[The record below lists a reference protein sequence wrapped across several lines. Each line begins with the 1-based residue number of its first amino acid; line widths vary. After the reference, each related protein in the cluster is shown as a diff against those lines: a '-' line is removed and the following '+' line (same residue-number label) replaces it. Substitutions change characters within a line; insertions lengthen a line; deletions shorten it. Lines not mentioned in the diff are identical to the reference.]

1 VFIFSVHLFISCWQL
16 KFVTMTAHF
25 RILLTACIIVQ
36 LVAGFSRSPVSL
48 NTRSNKYHGSA
59 TFLRETASA
68 DAGSNGGIATL
79 VDFASKVTGSTFY
92 SGIETVIVLG
102 LLSAIDG
109 GFSGDWSRLGLI
121 STDMEAT
128 LRSAVTSVGLFHL
141 VCAPIAAASAAK
153 NQQPLVPAVLHT
165 LLIGGLGL
173 GKVLFQRESTLIQFP
188 NVKQGFAD
196 AVAGKYDEVAVNQYI
211 DNVIDEN
218 AVVMFSFSTCP
229 YCIKAKQLLIDEL
242 GVNVKGKSF
251 RNVILQHVCNHCL

>member
-1 VFIFSVHLFISCWQL
+1 
-16 KFVTMTAHF
+16 MTAYF
-25 RILLTACIIVQ
+25 NILLVACITIQ
-36 LVAGFSRSPVSL
+36 LVSGFSRLPLDL
-48 NTRSNKYHGSA
+48 NTRSNKFHASS
-59 TFLRETASA
+59 TFCRETASA
-68 DAGSNGGIATL
+68 DVSSNDGIAAV

-121 STDMEAT
+121 STDAEVT

-173 GKVLFQRESTLIQFP
+173 GKVLFQRESTLIRFP

-196 AVAGKYDEVAVNQYI
+196 AVAGKYDDIAVNQYI
-211 DNVIDEN
+211 DDVIDEN

-242 GVNVKGKSF
+242 GANVKGMFSTNVIFQQICDLCLLFSF
-251 RNVILQHVCNHCL
+251 RTYWKKGNVLH

>member
-1 VFIFSVHLFISCWQL
+1 MTGYFI
-16 KFVTMTAHF
+16 T
-25 RILLTACIIVQ
+25 LLTACIVVQ
-36 LVAGFSRSPVSL
+36 LVAGFSRTPITSI
-48 NTRSNKYHGSA
+48 TRGNKFHNSI
-59 TFLRETASA
+59 TILHETASA
-68 DAGSNGGIATL
+68 SADGGSNSGIATV
-79 VDFASKVTGSTFY
+79 VDFANKVTSSTFY

-121 STDMEAT
+121 TTDMEAS

-141 VCAPIAAASAAK
+141 VCAPIAALSSSK
-153 NQQPLVPAVLHT
+153 NNQPLAPAVLHT

-173 GKVLFQRESTLIQFP
+173 GKVLFQRESNLIQFP

-196 AVAGKYDEVAVNQYI
+196 AVAGKYDDVAVNQYI
-211 DNVIDEN
+211 DDVIDEN

-242 GVNVKGKSF
+242 GINVKGQSSW
-251 RNVILQHVCNHCL
+251 NVDLSHIQDFCLQHPI

>member
-1 VFIFSVHLFISCWQL
+1 
-16 KFVTMTAHF
+16 MTASF
-25 RILLTACIIVQ
+25 RILLSACIIVQ
-36 LVAGFSRSPVSL
+36 LVTGFSRSPINS
-48 NTRSNKYHGSA
+48 NTRSNKFHASS

-68 DAGSNGGIATL
+68 DVGSNGGISSV
-79 VDFASKVTGSTFY
+79 VDFARKVTGSTFY

-121 STDMEAT
+121 STDMEVT

-173 GKVLFQRESTLIQFP
+173 GKVLFQRESNLIQYP

-196 AVAGKYDEVAVNQYI
+196 AVAGKYDGVAVNQYI
-211 DNVIDEN
+211 DDVIDEN

-229 YCIKAKQLLIDEL
+229 YCIKAKKLLIDEL
-242 GVNVKGKSF
+242 GINVKGEIPT
-251 RNVILQHVCNHCL
+251 NVILQENCDLYFDNPSEYIG